1 MNKRESLMD
10 LVPSRDS
17 INPECQVPLS
27 GETPE
32 VDLIVQQAISQHSN
46 DLLSVAD
53 FLYQLAFAKLV

>member
-1 MNKRESLMD
+1 MTKRESLMD
-10 LVPSRDS
+10 IVSSPDS

-32 VDLIVQQAISQHSN
+32 VDLIVHQAISQHHN
-46 DLLSVAD
+46 DLTSVAD